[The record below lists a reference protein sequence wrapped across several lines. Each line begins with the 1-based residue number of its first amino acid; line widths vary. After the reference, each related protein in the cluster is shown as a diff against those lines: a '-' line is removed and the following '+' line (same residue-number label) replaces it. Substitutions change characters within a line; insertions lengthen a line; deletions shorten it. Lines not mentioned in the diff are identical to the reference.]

1 MIRREFLMTLT
12 KAARHRFAILTA
24 GLMLALVAC
33 ADPAEERARIRAAAE
48 RVAQDTVSRAWSHAV
63 GVDSVVM
70 LGDTSVVWVSPRN
83 WLATDAPQAGVRV
96 DRDAKIVGIK
106 WIMGG

>member
-1 MIRREFLMTLT
+1 M
-12 KAARHRFAILTA
+12 AVRFAFAIVAA
-24 GLMLALVAC
+24 GLALAAVAC

-48 RVAQDTVSRAWSHAV
+48 RVAQDTASRAWSHAV

-96 DRDAKIVGIK
+96 DRDAKIIAIK

>member
-1 MIRREFLMTLT
+1 MTLAT
-12 KAARHRFAILTA
+12 AARSPIVIGCAVL
-24 GLMLALVAC
+24 GLACVAC

-48 RVAQDTVSRAWSHAV
+48 RVAQDTASRAWSHAV

-106 WIMGG
+106 WVHGG